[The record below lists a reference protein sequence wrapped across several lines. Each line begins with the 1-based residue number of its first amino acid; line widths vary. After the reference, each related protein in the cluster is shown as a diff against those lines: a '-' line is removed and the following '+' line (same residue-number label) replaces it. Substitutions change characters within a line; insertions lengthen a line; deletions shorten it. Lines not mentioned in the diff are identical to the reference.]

1 MRVSLQVLDIEQM
14 NACNKPKM
22 ALEAGDNNTQHE
34 SAIGITK
41 AIFVGDVDELI
52 IWKYHIFVLA
62 NEFS

>member
-52 IWKYHIFVLA
+52 I
-62 NEFS
+62 